1 MDTNYEFLLLL
12 SQCMSF
18 ESLFMCILLAC
29 LSVTD
34 INVYLQSGQKPT
46 QAAGIATGHCCFPS
60 KQVCKNTKTEYR
72 LSTLISFTEPCQVHV
87 KKGTSTYCLLRP
99 SLPVIRQT
107 LTLKVKKFTTKILVI
122 YENKETIS
130 SSPITELL
138 KFFFL

>member
-87 KKGTSTYCLLRP
+87 KKNYLNILLVTAI
-99 SLPVIRQT
+99 SASNSADLNSES
-107 LTLKVKKFTTKILVI
+107 KKIH
-122 YENKETIS
+122 NKNS
-130 SSPITELL
+130 GYL
-138 KFFFL
+138 

>member
-34 INVYLQSGQKPT
+34 INVYLQSGQKLT

-87 KKGTSTYCLLRP
+87 KKNYLNILLVTAI
-99 SLPVIRQT
+99 SASNSADLNSES
-107 LTLKVKKFTTKILVI
+107 KKIH
-122 YENKETIS
+122 NKNS
-130 SSPITELL
+130 GYL
-138 KFFFL
+138 